1 MRIRDKYRFRSASGR
16 EHIIEAEL
24 DVHYVDHETGET
36 LFPVA
41 KLTPVSPTAS
51 ELPWAVENLRF
62 CNHCDQLCQRDLSVC
77 TTCGQGLDPLPA
89 RNRESR
95 SG

>member
-24 DVHYVDHETGET
+24 DVNYVDHETGEQ
-36 LFPVA
+36 LYPVA
-41 KLTPVSPTAS
+41 KLTPVAPTAS

-62 CNHCDQLCQRDLSVC
+62 CNHCDQLCQRDLTVC
-77 TTCGQGLDPLPA
+77 TTCGQGLDPLPDRDA
-89 RNRESR
+89 DSE
-95 SG
+95 